1 MNRNLPKTGRIASI
15 DALRGFDMFWITGGD
30 AFFIALFTY
39 IGLPF
44 FEKLARQL
52 DHPAWAGFR
61 FYDLIFP
68 LFLFIVGLSM
78 PFSLRK
84 RLNRGD
90 SKKSLYRHIIIRT
103 LLLFLLGLIYNGLF
117 DLDFVN
123 LRYSGVLQRIAIAYL
138 FAAIIVMNIK
148 LKRIW
153 IWALGITLLYWI
165 ILLVAPV
172 PGFGAYNLTPEGN
185 LCAYIDQKWLPGSFC
200 CYAFGDNEGILSNL
214 PAIASVLVGVWGGN
228 YLIENEHPG
237 VIRVFIITGAS
248 LIILSLLWN
257 TIYPINKYLWTGSYV
272 ALSSGISLLLFSL
285 FFWLIDIKGYTK
297 WAFPFIVIGMNPIT
311 IYVAQGIFDF
321 GLIANI
327 FIHGFVDDM
336 GSMGLPF
343 YELCVLAIKWLF
355 LFFLYRQ
362 KLFLKV

>member
-1 MNRNLPKTGRIASI
+1 
-15 DALRGFDMFWITGGD
+15 
-30 AFFIALFTY
+30 
-39 IGLPF
+39 
-44 FEKLARQL
+44 
-52 DHPAWAGFR
+52 
-61 FYDLIFP
+61 
-68 LFLFIVGLSM
+68 
-78 PFSLRK
+78 
-84 RLNRGD
+84 
-90 SKKSLYRHIIIRT
+90 
-103 LLLFLLGLIYNGLF
+103 LLGLIYNGLF